1 MQKLKTIDA
10 DTLMTTPLPTT
21 KFIVEGLLPE
31 GVHILAGAPKIGKSW
46 FALWLC
52 LCVAKGEPVWDFPT
66 KQGTVLYLCL
76 EDSYARIQNR
86 LFQITEDAPSTLHFA
101 NLAGSIGNGLGEQI
115 GAFLNEH
122 PQTVLIVIDTLQKI
136 RHPSDASNPYASDY
150 RDLGILKKLT
160 DTHGIAILLIHHL
173 RKMNDDDPLNMI
185 SGTTGISGAADSS
198 FVLKPDRRGSDTAT
212 LYCTGRDIEYREL
225 PLRFRKDDCTWDLLQ
240 TVEIPQT
247 VADPTFILLS
257 GFLQDLQC
265 FEGTAT
271 QLSAL
276 LESQTG
282 ESVLP
287 SVLSKKLV
295 RYAGDLERAGI
306 HFSASRTR
314 DARLLHI
321 RCDGN
326 DGNDGKTAAVTAA
339 NYLSQPSQVSRE
351 KSHPLGGASIA
362 SGYTPNAI
370 AGTSPGTPCP

>member
-1 MQKLKTIDA
+1 MQKLNTIDA
-10 DTLMTTPLPTT
+10 DTLMTTPLPATR
-21 KFIVEGLLPE
+21 FIVEGLLPE

-52 LCVAKGEPVWDFPT
+52 LRVAKGEPVWDFPT

-101 NLAGSIGNGLGEQI
+101 NLAGSIGSGLDEQVRE
-115 GAFLNEH
+115 FLNEH
-122 PQTVLIVIDTLQKI
+122 PQTVLIVVDTLQKI

-150 RDLGILKKLT
+150 RDLGVLKKLT
-160 DTHGIAILLIHHL
+160 DEYGIAILLIHHL
-173 RKMNDDDPLNMI
+173 RKMSDDDPLNMI

-225 PLRFRKDDCTWDLLQ
+225 PLRFRRDDCTWELMQ
-240 TVEIPQT
+240 SVEHPPVTVDST
-247 VADPTFILLS
+247 LILLS
-257 GFLQDLQC
+257 EFLRELQT
-265 FEGTAT
+265 FDGTAT
-271 QLSAL
+271 QLSVL
-276 LESQTG
+276 LESKTG
-282 ESVLP
+282 ESILP

-295 RYAGDLERAGI
+295 RYAGDLEKADI
-306 HFSASRTR
+306 HFSTSRTR

-326 DGNDGKTAAVTAA
+326 DGNDGKPEPDTAA
-339 NYLSQPSQVSRE
+339 NILSQPSQVSRKE
-351 KSHPLGGASIA
+351 SHPLGGASIA

-370 AGTSPGTPCP
+370 AGASPDTPCP